1 MQGSKERTLKPL
13 STYRKNI
20 SLKEKSR
27 LIRALSALFLFH
39 LIIFYGA
46 CYAAQNQL
54 AERRYKAA
62 KLGYDRLASNAS
74 LRKHRKNWT
83 KVIDGFRK
91 VYLSFP
97 YDKDVAPKALFMM
110 GRCYNE
116 LYGYSRRH
124 SDIQEAL
131 ERYQVLLERFPDSR
145 LADDALY
152 EIGQIYKR
160 TGRPSSAIQAWK
172 QLLEKYPHG
181 SHAALARQR
190 LAAMGIKAPITGTKQ
205 HAQEKNNN
213 KKAHKKHADMATDR
227 NPAIIRDIK
236 YWSDED
242 YTRVVIHSSRPVSI
256 KKGVLPAN
264 KKLHLPKRFY
274 LDLSPAYKKIS
285 LRDYIKINNS
295 LLKSVRIAQYAPKTV
310 RVVFDLEKT
319 EKTKV
324 FYLRDPFR
332 IVADAFGSHYSKK
345 KATCQPPKSAKTQ
358 GNTRARS
365 GSSSKK
371 KLSLAQQLGLCVR
384 TIVIDPGH
392 GGKDPGARGPT
403 GLKEKNV
410 VLKIAKRVAKKL
422 KRDLD
427 CRVILTRRS
436 DRYLPLTQRTAI
448 ANARKA
454 DLFVSIHANAAPTR
468 RLRGVETYFL
478 NFALDADA
486 MRVAARENAT
496 SEKRISELKSILNDI
511 MKNSKV
517 NESSRLAT
525 KIQTNLVAT
534 LKRRYKHIRNLGVK
548 QAPFF
553 VLIGARMPSALV
565 EVSFISNREEE
576 RRLKSPA
583 YLDKVAAG
591 IATGI
596 EKYIIE
602 TRMAYAR

>member
-1 MQGSKERTLKPL
+1 LQGSQERTLKPI
-13 STYRKNI
+13 STIRKYTELRERSHFI
-20 SLKEKSR
+20 K
-27 LIRALSALFLFH
+27 AFPAVFLFI
-39 LIIFYGA
+39 LLLLNGLCYGA
-46 CYAAQNQL
+46 QDQN
-54 AERRYKAA
+54 AEKRYKMARQ
-62 KLGYDRLASNAS
+62 GYDRLASNAA
-74 LRKHRKNWT
+74 LRKHRKNWLR
-83 KVIDGFRK
+83 VIDGFRK
-91 VYLSFP
+91 VYLAYP
-97 YDKDVAPKALFMM
+97 DDKDIAPKALFMM

-131 ERYQVLLERFPDSR
+131 ERYQVLTERFPDSR

-160 TGRPSSAIQAWK
+160 TGRPSSAILAWK
-172 QLLEKYPHG
+172 QLLQKYPHG
-181 SHAALARQR
+181 SHASLAKHR
-190 LAAMGIKAPITGTKQ
+190 LLTMGVKLPKA
-205 HAQEKNNN
+205 
-213 KKAHKKHADMATDR
+213 KKHPPAKVSKAQNQKKTSLATEKH
-227 NPAIIRDIK
+227 PAIIKDIK

-256 KKGVLPAN
+256 KRGVLPAN
-264 KKLHLPKRFY
+264 KRLHLPKRFF
-274 LDLSPAYKKIS
+274 LDLSPAYKRLGLKE
-285 LRDYIKINNS
+285 YIKINNS
-295 LLKSVRIAQYAPKTV
+295 LLRSVRIAQYAPKTV

-332 IVADAFGSHYSKK
+332 IVADAFGSHYSKR
-345 KATCQPPKSAKTQ
+345 ASCQMTVKPKGKSTTAPKTK
-358 GNTRARS
+358 G
-365 GSSSKK
+365 GYKG

-384 TIVIDPGH
+384 RIVIDPGH

-403 GLKEKNV
+403 GLREKEV

-422 KRDLD
+422 KHDLN

-454 DLFVSIHANAAPTR
+454 DLFVSIHANAAPTK
-468 RLRGVETYFL
+468 RLRGIETYFL

-517 NESSRLAT
+517 NESSRLAR
-525 KIQTNLVAT
+525 KIQSSLVGT
-534 LKRRYKHIRNLGVK
+534 LKKRYRNIRNLGVK

-553 VLIGARMPSALV
+553 VLIGARMPSVLV

-583 YLDKVAAG
+583 YLDAVASG
-591 IATGI
+591 IAKGI
-596 EKYIIE
+596 ERYITE
-602 TRMAYAR
+602 TRMAYAK

>member
-1 MQGSKERTLKPL
+1 MFP
-13 STYRKNI
+13 
-20 SLKEKSR
+20 
-27 LIRALSALFLFH
+27 SALFLLLFY
-39 LIIFYGA
+39 LIISAAPCHGA
-46 CYAAQNQL
+46 RSQAEKSYLAARQ
-54 AERRYKAA
+54 
-62 KLGYDRLASNAS
+62 GYDRLASSAS
-74 LRKHRKNWT
+74 LRKNRQNWT
-83 KVIDGFRK
+83 RVINGFRK
-91 VYLSFP
+91 VYLSYP
-97 YDKDVAPKALFMM
+97 DDKDIAPRALFMM
-110 GRCYNE
+110 GRCYSE

-124 SDIQEAL
+124 SDIEEAL
-131 ERYQVLLERFPDSR
+131 ERYQVLTERFPDSR

-160 TGRPSSAIQAWK
+160 TGRPSSAIRAWK
-172 QLLEKYPHG
+172 TLVSKYPNG
-181 SHAALARQR
+181 SQAALARHK
-190 LAAMGIKAPITGTKQ
+190 LAAMGVKLTGKTRGKPSSAAKVPSKQ
-205 HAQEKNNN
+205 KTSASKSHAEK
-213 KKAHKKHADMATDR
+213 ATDKH
-227 NPAIIRDIK
+227 PAIIRDIK

-264 KKLHLPKRFY
+264 RKLHLPKRFY
-274 LDLSPAYKKIS
+274 LDLSPAYKKIG
-285 LRDYIKINNS
+285 LKEYIKINNS

-319 EKTKV
+319 EKTKI

-332 IVADAFGSHYSKK
+332 IVADAFGSHYSKRASCRVTPAQK
-345 KATCQPPKSAKTQ
+345 PSKASKAPKGA
-358 GNTRARS
+358 GS
-365 GSSSKK
+365 GK
-371 KLSLAQQLGLCVR
+371 KLSLAQQLGLCVK
-384 TIVIDPGH
+384 TIVIDAGH

-403 GLKEKNV
+403 GLREKDV
-410 VLKIAKRVAKKL
+410 VLKIAKKLARRL
-422 KRDLD
+422 KRDLH
-427 CRVILTRRS
+427 CRVILTRKS

-496 SEKRISELKSILNDI
+496 SEKRISQLKSILNDI

-517 NESSRLAT
+517 NESSRLAR
-525 KIQTNLVAT
+525 KVQYSLVDT
-534 LKRRYKHIRNLGVK
+534 LKSHYRNIRNLGVK

-553 VLIGARMPSALV
+553 VLIGARMPSILV

-583 YLDKVAAG
+583 YQDTIAAG
-591 IATGI
+591 IAKGI
-596 EKYIIE
+596 ERYINE
-602 TRMAYAR
+602 TSMAYAR

>member
-1 MQGSKERTLKPL
+1 MI
-13 STYRKNI
+13 N
-20 SLKEKSR
+20 
-27 LIRALSALFLFH
+27 
-39 LIIFYGA
+39 
-46 CYAAQNQL
+46 
-54 AERRYKAA
+54 
-62 KLGYDRLASNAS
+62 
-74 LRKHRKNWT
+74 
-83 KVIDGFRK
+83 GFRK
-91 VYLSFP
+91 VYLKFP
-97 YDKDVAPKALFMM
+97 DHKDIAPRALFMM

-131 ERYQVLLERFPDSR
+131 ERYQVLTERFPDSR

-160 TGRPSSAIQAWK
+160 TGRPSSAILAWK
-172 QLLEKYPHG
+172 TLIKKYPNG
-181 SHAALARQR
+181 SHAKLAKHK
-190 LAAMGIKAPITGTKQ
+190 LAAMGVKLAKNTSSSGTSGKKSAKGQ
-205 HAQEKNNN
+205 KTSRKNNHRE
-213 KKAHKKHADMATDR
+213 KATKEH
-227 NPAIIRDIK
+227 PAIIRDIK

-242 YTRVVIHSSRPVSI
+242 YTRVVIHSSKPVSI

-264 KKLHLPKRFY
+264 RKLHLPKRFY
-274 LDLSPAYKKIS
+274 LDLSPAYKKIG
-285 LRDYIKINNS
+285 LKEYIKINNS

-319 EKTKV
+319 EKTKI

-332 IVADAFGSHYSKK
+332 IVADAFGSHYSKRASCKVAPAK
-345 KATCQPPKSAKTQ
+345 K
-358 GNTRARS
+358 
-365 GSSSKK
+365 SSKGTAAKKGRSSGK
-371 KLSLAQQLGLCVR
+371 KLSLAQQLGLCVK
-384 TIVIDPGH
+384 TIVIDAGH

-403 GLKEKNV
+403 GLKEKDV
-410 VLKIAKRVAKKL
+410 VLKIAKRVAKRL

-427 CRVILTRRS
+427 CRVILTRKS

-448 ANARKA
+448 ANASKA

-517 NESSRLAT
+517 NESSRLAK
-525 KIQTNLVAT
+525 KIQYNLVGT
-534 LKRRYKHIRNLGVK
+534 LKHHYRNIRNLGVK

-583 YLDKVAAG
+583 YLDTVAAG
-591 IATGI
+591 IAKGI
-596 EKYIIE
+596 ESYVSE
-602 TRMAYAR
+602 TSMAYAR